1 MKRNGDKKSLYLSLV
16 LSTTA
21 ASILIY
27 FFRLELNIFFTFLF
41 FLSFF
46 ILLDL
51 FLDVTSKSITWII
64 WWGIFFGL
72 YLSALFFNY
81 DIKREIQK
89 RSDLLKSSFVDVKP
103 EIIDSLVK
111 NKTLVEINNSLAE
124 LLVLPDEANYDK
136 SDIVS
141 FLRKKHNNQNIKI
154 DILHDYEKSYFNEL
168 RDTLVFDKMSP
179 KLLF

>member
-1 MKRNGDKKSLYLSLV
+1 M
-16 LSTTA
+16 A
-21 ASILIY
+21 FIY
-27 FFRLELNIFFTFLF
+27 QR
-41 FLSFF
+41 
-46 ILLDL
+46 
-51 FLDVTSKSITWII
+51 
-64 WWGIFFGL
+64 
-72 YLSALFFNY
+72 YFNY

-154 DILHDYEKSYFNEL
+154 DILHDYEKSYFMHANCNP
-168 RDTLVFDKMSP
+168 F
-179 KLLF
+179 